1 MLHKLL
7 KKKDALILI
16 GVSTAVLLFGNL
28 LAWAGLAWGMW
39 QIIKKED

>member
-1 MLHKLL
+1 MLDKLL

-28 LAWAGLAWGMW
+28 LAWAGLAWGIW
-39 QIIKKED
+39 SIIKED

>member
-1 MLHKLL
+1 MLDKLK

-28 LAWAGLAWGMW
+28 LAWAGLAWGIW
-39 QIIKKED
+39 SIIKED